1 MAEAPF
7 GHESSAIATERVLV
21 AGLITA
27 AAVIFAVV
35 TVCLVLWL
43 RFEPT
48 RAAGHGSL
56 AAIPPPPRLQ
66 AHPRTDLALL
76 RAEKQA
82 ALEAWGWTDGTRQ
95 FARIP
100 IERAMAIYA
109 TEHRPALS
117 GAGTRER
124 PAGGEQR

>member
-7 GHESSAIATERVLV
+7 GHESSAIATGRVV
-21 AGLITA
+21 AAGLITA
-27 AAVIFAVV
+27 VAVIFAVV

-48 RAAGHGSL
+48 RTAGHESL
-56 AAIPPPPRLQ
+56 GAIPPAPRLQ
-66 AHPRTDLALL
+66 AHPRTDLSLL

-82 ALEAWGWTDGTRQ
+82 ALEAWGWTDGTRR

-100 IERAMAIYA
+100 IERAMTIYA
-109 TEHRPALS
+109 TEHSRAVG
-117 GAGTRER
+117 GAGTLER
-124 PAGGEQR
+124 PAGGDQR